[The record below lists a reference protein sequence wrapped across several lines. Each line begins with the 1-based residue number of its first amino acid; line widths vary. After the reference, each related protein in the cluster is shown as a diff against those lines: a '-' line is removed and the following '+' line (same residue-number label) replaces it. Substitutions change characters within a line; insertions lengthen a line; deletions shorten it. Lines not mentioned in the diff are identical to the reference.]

1 MRTPVQWIPIAIRS
15 KVRRTIILNRIAFSR
30 SGFVMP
36 QKLIAPN
43 SGAAVRRSGGSIAS
57 LSPIRLAGGEKKVDA
72 VADEGR
78 HVLSKD
84 LGLVSHQ
91 GAHQDGE
98 QNEVHENLRRSHASF
113 RTEGSAR
120 RPRGRL

>member
-1 MRTPVQWIPIAIRS
+1 MRTSVQWILAATRP
-15 KVRRTIILNRIAFSR
+15 KVRRTIILDRIVFR

-36 QKLIAPN
+36 QKLIAPE
-43 SGAAVRRSGGSIAS
+43 SGAAVGRSGASIAS